1 MKLRPLFSFLIA
13 GSALMASAQSHVEGM
28 EYYKADQPENAKE
41 LLERNFNSPQTDK
54 ALANYYL
61 GMIAFDKGDLKTA
74 QKYFEAGQAADPENG
89 YNYVGLGAVLLKD
102 GDVKGAEKFFKDGE
116 GKAKKDA
123 ALQVQIAQAYY
134 DVNPAEYSAQIE
146 KRLEKARK
154 INMQEPAIYIFEGD
168 RKKANKDVGGAAAS
182 YEMGANYGGTT
193 PEAYV
198 KYANLYNNINPGYAV
213 VMLEKLTQVNPT
225 SALGQKELAEALYN
239 KGDFT
244 KAAEQYGKYVKNP
257 NHFKKDEDRYAF
269 LLFYGQK
276 YQDGYDYSTNLL
288 KADPNNFNAR
298 RFQFIYAAQIPAL
311 EGQLPAMADAL
322 YAAKKKNPA
331 NKFAQ
336 IDYSLLSEEFVK
348 TAKANKERPVKA
360 IDLLQE
366 AIAESPE
373 NPAYY
378 KSLAMVL
385 VDDNDLP
392 NAADTYMGFLQ
403 NTPEPGYND
412 FIQQATFDYYAGVQ
426 YKNDDPDHNRTA
438 DPAQVEKYFKLA
450 EDFINRAAQILPD
463 NYRPVKMRGDIA
475 MQRATSETDVKKAAQ
490 PLYEQAVV
498 LLEQS
503 ADPSRYA
510 TDAKTMYNY
519 LGNYYLDQKDTAKAK
534 EYFNKYLQYD
544 PNNEGYRKFVE
555 GLK

>member
-1 MKLRPLFSFLIA
+1 MKLKSLFAFLLA
-13 GSALMASAQSHVEGM
+13 GSSLMTFAQSHVEGM

-41 LLERNFNSPQTDK
+41 LLERNFNSPSTDK

-61 GMIAFDKGDLKTA
+61 GMIAFDKGDNSA
-74 QKYFEAGQAADPENG
+74 ARKYFEAGQAADPENG
-89 YNYVGLGAVLLKD
+89 YNYVGLGAILLKE

-116 GKAKKDA
+116 SKGKKDA
-123 ALQVQIAQAYY
+123 ALQIAVAQAYY
-134 DVNPAEYSAQIE
+134 DANPVEFENQIE

-168 RKKANKDVGGAAAS
+168 RKKANRDIGGAAAA

-198 KYANLYNNINPGYAV
+198 KYANLYNTINPGYAV

-239 KGDFT
+239 KGDFA

-288 KADPNNFNAR
+288 KDDPNNFNAL
-298 RFQFIYAAQIPAL
+298 RFQFINAAQIPSMEA
-311 EGQLPAMADAL
+311 QLPAMADAL

-336 IDYSLLSEEFVK
+336 IDYSLLSDEFVK
-348 TAKANKERPVKA
+348 AAKAKGERPLKA
-360 IDLLQE
+360 IELMQE
-366 AIAESPE
+366 AVTESPE

-378 KSLAMVL
+378 KSLSMMYVE
-385 VDDNDLP
+385 DNDLP
-392 NAADTYMGFLQ
+392 NAANSYMGYLQ

-412 FIQQATFDYYAGVQ
+412 FIQQATFAYYAGVQ
-426 YKNDDPDHNRTA
+426 NKTDDAEHGRTA
-438 DPAQVEKYFKLA
+438 NPAETERYFKIS
-450 EDFINRAAQILPD
+450 EDFINRAAQALPD
-463 NYRPVKMRGDIA
+463 NYRPVKMKGDIA
-475 MQRATSETDVKKAAQ
+475 MQRATNETDVKKAAQ
-490 PLYEQAVV
+490 PLYEEAIV
-498 LLEQS
+498 LLENS

-519 LGNYYLDQKDTAKAK
+519 LGNYYLDQKDVAKAK

-544 PNNEGYRKFVE
+544 PDNEGYRKFVE

>member
-1 MKLRPLFSFLIA
+1 MKFKTLLSFLLA
-13 GSALMASAQSHVEGM
+13 GSAMVASAQSHVEGM

-61 GMIAFDKGDLKTA
+61 GMIAFDNGNLAEA
-74 QKYFEAGQAADPENG
+74 QKYFEAGQSVDPENG
-89 YNYVGLGAVLLKD
+89 YNYVGLGAVLLKK

-123 ALQVQIAQAYY
+123 ALQVAIAQAYY
-134 DVNPAEYSAQIE
+134 DANPAEFDTQIE

-154 INMQEPAIYIFEGD
+154 MDRENPAIYIFEGD
-168 RKKANKDVGGAAAS
+168 RKKANRDVGGAAAA

-198 KYANLYNNINPGYAV
+198 KYANLYNNINPAYAV
-213 VMLEKLTQVNPT
+213 VMLEKLTEVNPT

-239 KGDFT
+239 KGDFA

-276 YQDGYDYSTNLL
+276 YKDGYDYSTNLL
-288 KADPNNFNAR
+288 KANPDNFNAR
-298 RFQFIYAAQIPAL
+298 RFQFINAAQLPEMEA
-311 EGQLPAMADAL
+311 QLPAMADAL

-336 IDYSLLSEEFVK
+336 IDYSLLSDEFVK
-348 TAKANKERPVKA
+348 AAKAKGERPVKA
-360 IDLLQE
+360 IELLQE
-366 AIAESPE
+366 AVAQSPE

-378 KSLAMVL
+378 KSLAMMYVE
-385 VDDNDLP
+385 DNDLP
-392 NAADTYMGFLQ
+392 NAANTYMGYLQ

-412 FIQQATFDYYAGVQ
+412 FIQQATFAYYAGVQ
-426 YKNDDPDHNRTA
+426 NKTDDPDHGRVAN
-438 DPAQVEKYFKLA
+438 PAETERYFGVA
-450 EDFINRAAQILPD
+450 EDFIDRAAKILPD

-475 MQRATSETDVKKAAQ
+475 MQRATSESDVKKAAQ

-498 LLEQS
+498 LLENS

-519 LGNYYLDQKDTAKAK
+519 LGNYYLDQKDVNKAK
-534 EYFNKYLQYD
+534 EYFNKYLKYD
-544 PNNEGYRKFVE
+544 PNNDGYRKFVE